1 MIFLALFLS
10 WQAGFVFSGIQPW
23 RWSEGRGE
31 YIPALSAV
39 LDNSSGQ
46 DFATARFLVRVHC
59 QQGGVREYPVL
70 LRDVLMGRQ
79 QVEFTAYD
87 SIGSVFWCP
96 GPAEIVPVEAVPYP
110 EQERPAFVVFGF
122 RRFHGGERVPTA
134 LEGIL
139 DYRQPSSGQQ
149 LIELR
154 SWRRYGARLELPE
167 CPMTDFYL
175 IRVPP
180 GRLGLAGFVFES
192 AQESRSPLTRFL
204 RFYDLQPGKATFLGV
219 FQLEQFIPGRRSLLM
234 DPAPELTGKLAAH
247 IPRPVVA
254 ARGLAPPPGWTLVQQ

>member
-39 LDNSSGQ
+39 LDNSTGQ

-79 QVEFTAYD
+79 QVEYTAYD
-87 SIGSVFWCP
+87 SIGSVSWCP

-122 RRFHGGERVPTA
+122 RRRSGGERVPSA

-139 DYRQPSSGQQ
+139 DYRHPSDSQQ
-149 LIELR
+149 SIELR
-154 SWRRYGARLELPE
+154 SWRRYGARLELPD
-167 CPMTDFYL
+167 CPLTNFYL
-175 IRVPP
+175 IRVPS
-180 GRLGLAGFVFES
+180 GRFGLAGFVLES
-192 AQESRSPLTRFL
+192 SPEPRSPLTRFL
-204 RFYDLQPGKATFLGV
+204 RFYDLPPGKATFLGV
-219 FQLEQFIPGRRSLLM
+219 FELEQLAPGRQSLQM
-234 DPAPELTGKLAAH
+234 DPSPELAAKLAPW
-247 IPRPVVA
+247 IPRPVVPV
-254 ARGLAPPPGWTLVQQ
+254 RGTAPPPGWTLVQQ